1 MKFKNLLSLGAML
14 SCGLVA
20 QAQVPVFVFHESFEA
35 AQTKQPTDVGY
46 YEEINKEE
54 GEKEGVKWSD
64 QWSIVEGG
72 AVGKCFNFYNSD
84 NVLNPDNFWRRAV
97 KFRNLPLEAGKSYR
111 LSFRFKGSNTY
122 SNGETDVKAKMRV
135 GLMQGVE
142 NADISILGAGDK
154 DQYREVSYFN
164 PNEYETYNLMYYF
177 ADKANQDAKYDE
189 SCYGNKEYNE
199 ANKNQYFATFN
210 VFNPGDYYLDEVEL
224 VEANIAGMKY
234 REYAVCVDLGYPTN
248 AASLAAEKGYYVLPN
263 SSATVK
269 VNGEEAKVETV
280 ELRSD
285 GKLYVFLV
293 DAIKDGAEVEVSF
306 TNPED
311 SGFEYAAD
319 AAIQGAVLDFT
330 EKAEFDEKFN
340 EDGDGKIESWLYGE
354 AQCVAT
360 TPLDGS
366 FGLEGVSEVTF
377 TFDKEVCSGKNDS
390 NDGPVAKLSD
400 GTVLKL
406 KEGTPEYTKSLTFVC
421 ENGALAKGSYMVTL
435 KNIVTEKGIENQDPT
450 MLTFEVGKVQVSET
464 ILTLIEG
471 GDYKTQLEADGGIPT
486 DWTLTL
492 QKEGEDPQE
501 HTGGSG
507 ARGFLY
513 TNSNVQSAFYLRD
526 WDGKAVATR
535 KFNLPAGEVE
545 IRTFTAGWGTTGSF
559 KFSILDAN
567 GEEVKSEVVSVSTQ
581 LEKNKQ
587 GDFQKNGFRIN
598 TAGGEYTFKVELANG
613 SNELLFGGFELY
625 NVTVTEG
632 EKDESEVIAQGDF
645 ASAGNDMTPAHGTGW
660 KIYRDNGNMR
670 DPGANCNWGGN
681 DWTGGGGPRVKTM
694 GNKGMNGAA
703 IYLSR
708 NSYATYGE
716 YLLQTDHGGALEGN
730 LEEKTLD
737 LKNAKYQMT
746 YNIIGWKNP
755 GLAYTIQLD
764 IYNQEEGITG
774 TPVYTRKDAVTEAC
788 GSGND
793 ASSDAK
799 KIQFLWNAP
808 KAGKYILKFTAGGD
822 GEGECCVGNVS
833 VETTSSLA
841 VKYATM
847 MKKNLEPAIEEL
859 KLAMANDDYRGDT
872 RDKLDQIIKDNTAP
886 DYHTVA
892 DYTKAFAE
900 IETVTKQMATRRA
913 NIDKYPQALA
923 AVEKGLNDATGTKYE
938 ALDQFPIVQKA
949 YNDYKDAD
957 YIAMDDETLQKA
969 VTEMGDNGT
978 LLSNMVATCVP
989 LLTKQMTEL
998 AAAIV
1003 SLDEKMEN
1011 HSYVIATRNAVT
1023 DDQTLVD
1030 NLKTVYAAK
1039 LYKKIAD
1046 GFNFTEVDEDMMG
1059 DVEVTIPASFLI
1071 QNANFYNTTIIP
1083 AGKENAPADVND
1095 FPGWTIEVVKDKIQ
1109 SLWST
1114 GWGQKGATTVMP
1126 IADCAVTS
1134 PWGTAA
1140 YNVQQLVS
1148 KLPVAKY
1155 NASIEVA
1162 SDKISDDEL
1171 PNHIAFVDSEEKQWM
1186 GTTDESGNTT
1196 WNRDS
1201 KDPVVFENITPAR
1214 EGNYASLT
1222 IGAKLTNAC
1231 FGKVD
1236 NATLTIVGKVEGF
1249 DYATAAQVLG
1259 EEVAAGIK
1267 NAEVAPEGNPVSVV
1281 FYDLNGRQISAPNG
1295 VAIKVEKWANGYTKI
1310 SKVVEK

>member
-20 QAQVPVFVFHESFEA
+20 QAQVPVSVFHESFEA
-35 AQTKQPTDVGY
+35 AQDKQPTDVGY

-54 GEKEGVKWSD
+54 GD
-64 QWSIVEGG
+64 DWSIAPGG
-72 AVGKCFNFYNSD
+72 AEGNCFNFFNSTD
-84 NVLNPDNFWRRAV
+84 VLNPDNSWRRAV

-122 SNGETDVKAKMRV
+122 SNGETDVRARMRV

-154 DQYREVSYFN
+154 DQYRFVSNFN
-164 PNEYETYNLMYYF
+164 PNEYEKYNLMYYF
-177 ADKANQDAKYDE
+177 ADKANQDAKYDK
-189 SCYGNKEYNE
+189 SCSGNEEYNE
-199 ANKNQYFATFN
+199 ANKDKYFATFN

-224 VEANIAGMKY
+224 VEANIAGIIY
-234 REYAVCVDLGYPTN
+234 NGDVIRVDLGYATN
-248 AASLAAEKGYYVLPN
+248 AKTLAGTKGYYLLPN
-263 SSATVK
+263 DCVTVT
-269 VNGEEAKVETV
+269 VGGSEVVVESVEA
-280 ELRSD
+280 RSD
-285 GKLYVFLV
+285 GYLYIFL
-293 DAIKDGAEVEVSF
+293 DKEAGEGEVEVQF
-306 TNPED
+306 RNPAE
-311 SGFEYAAD
+311 GGLQYAEGE
-319 AAIQGAVLDFT
+319 AITGNVHDFT
-330 EKAEFDEKFN
+330 EKAELKDTFN
-340 EDGDGKIESWLYGE
+340 KDGEISSWLYGE

-366 FGLEGVSEVTF
+366 FGLEGISEVTF

-390 NDGPVAKLSD
+390 NDGPVATLSD
-400 GTVLKL
+400 GTVLNL

-421 ENGALAKGSYMVTL
+421 KNGALAKGSYTVTL
-435 KNIVTEKGIENQDPT
+435 ENIVTEKGTESQDA

-526 WDGKAVATR
+526 WDGKAVAKR

-587 GDFQKNGFRIN
+587 GDFQKNGIRVN
-598 TAGGEYTFKVELANG
+598 TAGGEYTFTAELAGG

-632 EKDESEVIAQGDF
+632 EKDESEVIAQGSF
-645 ASAGNDMTPAHGTGW
+645 ASVNNDYTPDHGTGW
-660 KIYRDNGNMR
+660 KIYRPDGRMR
-670 DPGANCNWGGN
+670 TPGANCNWGGN
-681 DWTGGGGPRVKTM
+681 CWTGGGGPRVKSM
-694 GNKGMNGAA
+694 GNNGMDGAA
-703 IYLSR
+703 IYLGR
-708 NSYATYGE
+708 DAYATYGE
-716 YLLQTDHGGALEGN
+716 YEVQTDENGALEGDIP
-730 LEEKTLD
+730 EKTLD
-737 LKNAKYQMT
+737 LNKAKYQLT
-746 YNIIGWKNP
+746 YHIIGWKNP
-755 GLAYTIQLD
+755 GANYFIQLD
-764 IYNQEEGITG
+764 IYNMEDGIAG
-774 TPVYTRKDAVTEAC
+774 TPVYTRKDVTTKAC
-788 GSGND
+788 GSG
-793 ASSDAK
+793 SDATSDAT

-808 KAGKYILKFTAGGD
+808 RKGKYILKFTAGGD
-822 GEGECCVGNVS
+822 GEGEACVGNVS

-841 VKYATM
+841 VTYATL

-859 KLAMANDDYRGDT
+859 KLAMANDNYRGDT

-923 AVEKGLNDATGTKYE
+923 AVEKGLNDAKGSKYE
-938 ALDQFPIVQKA
+938 ALDQFPIVEKA

-969 VTEMGDNGT
+969 VAEMGDNGT

-989 LLTKQMTEL
+989 LLTKQITDL

-1003 SLDEKMEN
+1003 ALDEDMSG
-1011 HSYVIATRNAVT
+1011 HPAVLASGNAIT
-1023 DDQTLVD
+1023 DDQALVKQ
-1030 NLKTVYAAK
+1030 LKTLYAAK
-1039 LYKKIAD
+1039 LYKKIAGGYEFKVWD
-1046 GFNFTEVDEDMMG
+1046 QDMADEVE
-1059 DVEVTIPASFLI
+1059 ETIDASFLI
-1071 QNANFYNTTIIP
+1071 QNPNFYNTTVIP
-1083 AGKENAPADVND
+1083 AGKENAEATTAD
-1095 FPGWTIEVVKDKIQ
+1095 FPGWNITVESSRIQ

-1114 GWGQKGATTVMP
+1114 NWGQKGATETQP
-1126 IADCAVTS
+1126 YYDCAVCS
-1134 PWGTAA
+1134 PWGTGK
-1140 YNVQQLVS
+1140 YTVEQLVNNI
-1148 KLPVAKY
+1148 PVAKY
-1155 NASIEVA
+1155 NASIVVA
-1162 SDKISDDEL
+1162 SDKLDDDNL
-1171 PNHIAFVDSEEKQWM
+1171 PECYAVVGGEQKIFAPNDKGEYK
-1186 GTTDESGNTT
+1186 
-1196 WNRDS
+1196 RDS
-1201 KDPVVFENITPAR
+1201 DTPIEFENVVPTR
-1214 EGNYASLT
+1214 DGNYGSIS
-1222 IGAKLTNAC
+1222 IGAKMSNAC

-1236 NATLTIVGKVEGF
+1236 NATLKMVGKVEGF

>member
-20 QAQVPVFVFHESFEA
+20 QAQVPVFHESFEA

-54 GEKEGVKWSD
+54 NDE
-64 QWSIVEGG
+64 WSIVPDG
-72 AVGKCFNFYNSD
+72 AVGNCFNFFNSID
-84 NVLNPDNFWRRAV
+84 VLNPDNFWRRAV

-142 NADISILGAGDK
+142 NADISILGANVDK

-164 PNEYETYNLMYYF
+164 PNAYETYNLMYYF
-177 ADKANQDAKYDE
+177 ADKAKQDAEYDKQ
-189 SCYGNKEYNE
+189 CADKEVYAE
-199 ANKNQYFATFN
+199 ANKDKYFATFN

-224 VEANIAGMKY
+224 VEANIAGIIY
-234 REYAVCVDLGYPTN
+234 NGDVIRVDLGYATN
-248 AASLAAEKGYYVLPN
+248 AKTLAGTKGYYLLPN
-263 SSATVK
+263 DCVSVK
-269 VNGEEAKVETV
+269 VGGSEVVVESVEA
-280 ELRSD
+280 RSD
-285 GKLYVFLV
+285 GYLYIFLEK
-293 DAIKDGAEVEVSF
+293 AAGEGEVEVSF
-306 TNPED
+306 TNPAE
-311 SGFEYAAD
+311 GGLQYAEGE
-319 AAIQGAVLDFT
+319 AIQGGVLTFT
-330 EKAEFDEKFN
+330 EKAEYDENFN
-340 EDGDGKIESWLYGE
+340 AGGDISSWLYGE

-366 FGLEGVSEVTF
+366 FGLEGISEVTF

-390 NDGPVAKLSD
+390 NDGPVATLSD

-421 ENGALAKGSYMVTL
+421 KNGALAKGSYTVTL
-435 KNIVTEKGIENQDPT
+435 ENVVTAQGTESQNA

-513 TNSNVQSAFYLRD
+513 TNSNVQSALYLRD

-587 GDFQKNGFRIN
+587 GDFQKNGIRVN
-598 TAGGEYTFKVELANG
+598 TAGGEYTFTAELAGG

-632 EKDESEVIAQGDF
+632 DKDQSEVIANGDF
-645 ASAGNDMTPAHGTGW
+645 ASAGNDKAPAHGTGW
-660 KIYRDNGNMR
+660 KIYRDDGRMR
-670 DPGANCNWGGN
+670 DPGANCNWGGD

-703 IYLSR
+703 IYLA
-708 NSYATYGE
+708 NNAYATYGE
-716 YLLQTDHGGALEGN
+716 YLLQTDHNGKVEGD

-746 YNIIGWKNP
+746 YNIIAWKGEGAP
-755 GLAYTIQLD
+755 WSIQLD
-764 IYNQEEGITG
+764 IYNQEDGITG
-774 TPVYTRKDAVTEAC
+774 TPVYTRKDEVSVHC
-788 GSGND
+788 GSAGD

-808 KAGKYILKFTAGGD
+808 KAGKYILKFTAGG
-822 GEGECCVGNVS
+822 ECCVGNVT
-833 VETTSSLA
+833 VESTSSLA
-841 VKYATM
+841 VTYATLMNKNLAPAKEELETAKGSDKYAGT
-847 MKKNLEPAIEEL
+847 
-859 KLAMANDDYRGDT
+859 T
-872 RDKLDQIIKDNTAP
+872 RDALEAMIAEYTNP
-886 DYHTVA
+886 DFHTVA
-892 DYTKAFAE
+892 EYTDAFAKLDAM
-900 IETVTKQMATRRA
+900 VKKSAKRRA
-913 NIDKYPQALA
+913 NIDKFPTNLES
-923 AVEKGLNDATGTKYE
+923 VVKGLEDAKGTKYE
-938 ALDQFPIVQKA
+938 GLEQFPLVEKA
-949 YNDYKDAD
+949 YNDYKDVD
-957 YIAMDDETLQKA
+957 YVTLDDDALQA
-969 VTEMGDNGT
+969 ANDVMGVNGS
-978 LLSNMVATCVP
+978 LISNMVKSCVP
-989 LLTKQMTEL
+989 LITKQITDL

-1003 SLDEKMEN
+1003 ALDEDMSG
-1011 HSYVIATRNAVT
+1011 HPAVLASGNAIT
-1023 DDQTLVD
+1023 DDQALVKQ
-1030 NLKTVYAAK
+1030 LKTLYAAK

-1046 GFNFTEVDEDMMG
+1046 GYEFKVFDEDMAEYV
-1059 DVEVTIPASFLI
+1059 DETIDASFLI
-1071 QNANFYNTTIIP
+1071 QNPNFYNTTVIP
-1083 AGKENAPADVND
+1083 AGKDNAEAQTTD
-1095 FPGWTIEVVKDKIQ
+1095 FPGWNIMVESSRIQ

-1114 GWGQKGATTVMP
+1114 SWGQKGATETQP
-1126 IADCAVTS
+1126 YYDCAVCS
-1134 PWGTAA
+1134 PWGTGK
-1140 YNVQQLVS
+1140 YTVEQLVNNI
-1148 KLPVAKY
+1148 PVANY
-1155 NASIEVA
+1155 TASIVVA
-1162 SDKISDDEL
+1162 SDKVGDDNL
-1171 PNHIAFVDSEEKQWM
+1171 PECYAVVGGEQKIFAADKDGKYSRDN
-1186 GTTDESGNTT
+1186 NT
-1196 WNRDS
+1196 
-1201 KDPVVFENITPAR
+1201 PIEFENVVPTID
-1214 EGNYASLT
+1214 GNYGSIS
-1222 IGAKLTNAC
+1222 IGAKMSNAC

-1236 NATLTIVGKVEGF
+1236 NATLKMVGKAEGF
-1249 DYATAAQVLG
+1249 DYAAAAKVLG
-1259 EEVAAGIK
+1259 DEVAAGIK
-1267 NAEVAPEGNPVSVV
+1267 NAEVAPEGDPVSVV

>member
-20 QAQVPVFVFHESFEA
+20 QAQVPVFHESFEA

-46 YEEINKEE
+46 YQEINKEE
-54 GEKEGVKWSD
+54 GD
-64 QWSIVEGG
+64 DWSIAEGG
-72 AVGKCFNFYNSD
+72 AVGNCFNFFNTAD
-84 NVLNPDNFWRRAV
+84 VLNPDNFWRRAV

-122 SNGETDVKAKMRV
+122 NNGDTDVKAKMRV

-164 PNEYETYNLMYYF
+164 PDKYETYNLMYYF

-189 SCYGNKEYNE
+189 QCADKEEYAEENK
-199 ANKNQYFATFN
+199 AQYFATFN
-210 VFNPGDYYLDEVEL
+210 VFNPGDYYLDEVDL
-224 VEANIAGMKY
+224 VEANIAGIIY
-234 REYAVCVDLGYPTN
+234 NGDVIRVDLGYATN
-248 AASLAAEKGYYVLPN
+248 AKTLAGTNGYYVLPN
-263 SSATVK
+263 DCVSVK
-269 VNGEEAKVETV
+269 VGGSEVVVESVEA
-280 ELRSD
+280 RSD
-285 GKLYVFLV
+285 GYLYIFLE
-293 DAIKDGAEVEVSF
+293 DAVEEGEVEVSF
-306 TNPED
+306 TNPAE
-311 SGFEYAAD
+311 GGLQYAEGE
-319 AAIQGAVLDFT
+319 AITGNVLNFT
-330 EKAEFDEKFN
+330 EKAELKETFN
-340 EDGDGKIESWLYGE
+340 EAGDITSWIYGE

-360 TPLDGS
+360 TPIDGS
-366 FGLEGVSEVTF
+366 FGLEGISEVTF

-390 NDGPVAKLSD
+390 NDGPVATLSD

-421 ENGALAKGSYMVTL
+421 ENGALAKGSYTVTL
-435 KNIVTEKGIENQDPT
+435 ENIVTEKGTESQDA

-567 GEEVKSEVVSVSTQ
+567 GEEVKSEVVSVSKQ

-587 GDFQKNGFRIN
+587 GDFQKNGIRVN
-598 TAGGEYTFKVELANG
+598 TAGGEYTFTAELANG

-625 NVTVTEG
+625 KVTVTEG
-632 EKDESEVIAQGDF
+632 EKDESEVIAKGDF
-645 ASAGNDMTPAHGTGW
+645 VSAGNDKAPAHGTGW
-660 KIYRDNGNMR
+660 KVYRPDGRMR
-670 DPGANCNWGGN
+670 DPGANCSWGGEGI

-703 IYLSR
+703 IYLAH
-708 NSYATYGE
+708 NAYATYGE
-716 YLLQTDHGGALEGN
+716 YLLQTDHNGTVEGDVP
-730 LEEKTLD
+730 EQTLD
-737 LKNAKYQMT
+737 LKNAKYQLT
-746 YNIIGWKNP
+746 YHIIAWKNT
-755 GLAYTIQLD
+755 GSACSIQLD
-764 IYNQEEGITG
+764 VYNQEDGITG
-774 TPVYTRKDAVTEAC
+774 TPVYTRKDEVMEDC
-788 GSGND
+788 GSATN
-793 ASSDAK
+793 ASVDAK

-808 KAGKYILKFTAGGD
+808 KAGKYILKFTAGG
-822 GEGECCVGNVS
+822 ECCVGNVT

-841 VKYATM
+841 VTYATLM
-847 MKKNLEPAIEEL
+847 NKNLAPAKEEL
-859 KLAMANDDYRGDT
+859 ETAKSNDNYAGST
-872 RDKLDQIIKDNTAP
+872 RNDLESMIAEYTNP
-886 DYHTVA
+886 DFHTVA
-892 DYTKAFAE
+892 EYTDAFAKLDAM
-900 IETVTKQMATRRA
+900 VKKSATRRG
-913 NIDKYPQALA
+913 NIDKYPTCLESVIQ
-923 AVEKGLNDATGTKYE
+923 GLNDAKGTKFE
-938 ALDQFPIVQKA
+938 ALEQYPVVEQA

-957 YIAMDDETLQKA
+957 YVAMDDDALQAA
-969 VTEMGDNGT
+969 VDLMGNKGA
-978 LLSNMVATCVP
+978 LISNMVKNCVP
-989 LLTKQMTEL
+989 LITKQITDL
-998 AAAIV
+998 SAAIV
-1003 SLDEKMEN
+1003 SLDPEMNN
-1011 HSYVIATRNAVT
+1011 HSAVLACGNVIS
-1023 DDQTLVD
+1023 DDQTLVKQ
-1030 NLKTVYAAK
+1030 LKTLYAAK

-1046 GFNFTEVDEDMMG
+1046 DGYEFKVFDEDMAEYV
-1059 DVEVTIPASFLI
+1059 DETIDASFLI
-1071 QNANFYNTTIIP
+1071 QNPNFYNTTVIP
-1083 AGKENAPADVND
+1083 AGKENAVAKTED
-1095 FPGWTIEVVKDKIQ
+1095 FPGWNITVESGQIQ

-1114 GWGQKGATTVMP
+1114 GWGQKGATETQP
-1126 IADCAVTS
+1126 YYDCAVCS
-1134 PWGTAA
+1134 PWGTGK
-1140 YNVQQLVS
+1140 YTVEQLVNNI
-1148 KLPVAKY
+1148 PVANY
-1155 NASIEVA
+1155 TASIVVA
-1162 SDKISDDEL
+1162 SDKLDDDNIPECYAVVGGEQKIFA
-1171 PNHIAFVDSEEKQWM
+1171 PNDNGEYK
-1186 GTTDESGNTT
+1186 
-1196 WNRDS
+1196 RDS
-1201 KDPVVFENITPAR
+1201 NTPIEFENVVPKTD
-1214 EGNYASLT
+1214 GNFGSIS
-1222 IGAKLTNAC
+1222 IGAKMSNAC

-1236 NATLTIVGKVEGF
+1236 NATLKMVGKAEGF
-1249 DYATAAQVLG
+1249 DYAAAAKVLG

-1281 FYDLNGRQISAPNG
+1281 FYDLDGRQVAQPQG

>member
-20 QAQVPVFVFHESFEA
+20 QAQVPVFHESFEA
-35 AQTKQPTDVGY
+35 AQTKQPTEVGY

-54 GEKEGVKWSD
+54 GD
-64 QWSIVEGG
+64 DWSIAPGG
-72 AVGKCFNFYNSD
+72 AVGNCFNFFNSID
-84 NVLNPDNFWRRAV
+84 VLNPDNFWRRAV

-177 ADKANQDAKYDE
+177 ADKEKQDAEYDKQ
-189 SCYGNKEYNE
+189 CADKEVYAE
-199 ANKNQYFATFN
+199 ANKDKYFATFN

-224 VEANIAGMKY
+224 VEANIAGIIY
-234 REYAVCVDLGYPTN
+234 NGDVIRVDLGYATN
-248 AASLAAEKGYYVLPN
+248 AKTLAGTKGYYVLPN
-263 SSATVK
+263 DCVHVK
-269 VNGEEAKVETV
+269 VGGSEVEVESVEA
-280 ELRSD
+280 RSD
-285 GKLYVFLV
+285 GYLYIFLEK
-293 DAIKDGAEVEVSF
+293 AAGEGEVEVSF
-306 TNPED
+306 TNPAE
-311 SGFEYAAD
+311 GGLQYAEGE
-319 AAIQGAVLDFT
+319 AITGNVLDFT
-330 EKAEFDEKFN
+330 EKAELKDTFN
-340 EDGDGKIESWLYGE
+340 KDGEISSWLYGE

-366 FGLEGVSEVTF
+366 FGLEGISEVTF

-390 NDGPVAKLSD
+390 NDGPVATLSD

-421 ENGALAKGSYMVTL
+421 ENGALAKGSYTVTL
-435 KNIVTEKGIENQDPT
+435 ENVVTAQGTESQNA

-526 WDGKAVATR
+526 WDGKAVAKR

-587 GDFQKNGFRIN
+587 GDFQKNGIRVN
-598 TAGGEYTFKVELANG
+598 TAGGEYTFTAELAGG

-645 ASAGNDMTPAHGTGW
+645 ASAGNDMAPAHGTGW

-670 DPGANCNWGGN
+670 DPGANCTWGGN
-681 DWTGGGGPRVKTM
+681 DWSGPGGPRVKTM

-703 IYLSR
+703 IYLA
-708 NSYATYGE
+708 NNAYATYGE
-716 YLLQTDHGGALEGN
+716 YLLQTDHNGKVEGD

-746 YNIIGWKNP
+746 YNIIAWKGEGAP
-755 GLAYTIQLD
+755 WSIQLD
-764 IYNQEEGITG
+764 IYNQEDGITG
-774 TPVYTRKDAVTEAC
+774 TPVYTRKDEVSVHCSSAT
-788 GSGND
+788 D

-808 KAGKYILKFTAGGD
+808 KAGKYILKFTAGG
-822 GEGECCVGNVS
+822 ECCVGNVT
-833 VETTSSLA
+833 VESTSSLA
-841 VKYATM
+841 VTYATLMNKNLAPAKEELETAKGSDKYAGT
-847 MKKNLEPAIEEL
+847 
-859 KLAMANDDYRGDT
+859 T
-872 RDKLDQIIKDNTAP
+872 RDALETMIAEYTNP
-886 DYHTVA
+886 DFHTVA
-892 DYTKAFAE
+892 EYTDAFAKLDAM
-900 IETVTKQMATRRA
+900 VKKSAKRRA
-913 NIDKYPQALA
+913 NIDKFPTCLESIVQ
-923 AVEKGLNDATGTKYE
+923 GLEDAKGTKYE
-938 ALDQFPIVQKA
+938 SLEQFPLVEKA
-949 YNDYKDAD
+949 YNDYKDVD
-957 YIAMDDETLQKA
+957 YVTLDDDALQA
-969 VTEMGDNGT
+969 AIDVMGVNGS
-978 LLSNMVATCVP
+978 LISNMVKSCVP
-989 LLTKQMTEL
+989 LITKQITDL

-1003 SLDEKMEN
+1003 ALDEDMSG
-1011 HSYVIATRNAVT
+1011 HPAVLASGNAIT
-1023 DDQTLVD
+1023 DDQSLVKQ
-1030 NLKTVYAAK
+1030 LKTLYAAK
-1039 LYKKIAD
+1039 LYKKIA
-1046 GFNFTEVDEDMMG
+1046 GGYEFKVFDEDMAEYV
-1059 DVEVTIPASFLI
+1059 DETIDASFLI
-1071 QNANFYNTTIIP
+1071 QNPNFYNTTVIP
-1083 AGKENAPADVND
+1083 AGKENAVAKTED
-1095 FPGWTIEVVKDKIQ
+1095 FPGWNITVESGQIQ

-1114 GWGQKGATTVMP
+1114 LWGQKGATETQP
-1126 IADCAVTS
+1126 YYDCAVCS
-1134 PWGTAA
+1134 PWGTGK
-1140 YNVQQLVS
+1140 YTVEQLVNNI
-1148 KLPVAKY
+1148 PVANY
-1155 NASIEVA
+1155 TASIVVA
-1162 SDKISDDEL
+1162 SDKVGDDNL
-1171 PNHIAFVDSEEKQWM
+1171 PECYAVVGGEQKIFAADKDGKYSRDN
-1186 GTTDESGNTT
+1186 NT
-1196 WNRDS
+1196 
-1201 KDPVVFENITPAR
+1201 PIEFENVVPTID
-1214 EGNYASLT
+1214 GNYGSIS
-1222 IGAKLTNAC
+1222 IGAKMSNAC

-1236 NATLTIVGKVEGF
+1236 NATLKMVGKAEGF
-1249 DYATAAQVLG
+1249 DYAAAAKVLG
-1259 EEVAAGIK
+1259 DEVAAGIK
-1267 NAEVAPEGNPVSVV
+1267 NAEVAPEGDPVSVV

>member
-20 QAQVPVFVFHESFEA
+20 QAQVPVFHESFEA

-54 GEKEGVKWSD
+54 NDE
-64 QWSIVEGG
+64 WSIVEGG
-72 AVGKCFNFYNSD
+72 AEGKCFNFFNSTD
-84 NVLNPDNFWRRAV
+84 VLNPDNFWRRAV

-122 SNGETDVKAKMRV
+122 SNGETDVKARMKV

-142 NADISILGAGDK
+142 NADISVLGAGDK
-154 DQYREVSYFN
+154 DQYRFVSYFN
-164 PNEYETYNLMYYF
+164 PDAYEKYSLMYYF

-189 SCYGNKEYNE
+189 SCSGKEEYNE

-224 VEANIAGMKY
+224 VEANIAGIIY
-234 REYAVCVDLGYPTN
+234 NGDVIRVDLGYATN
-248 AASLAAEKGYYVLPN
+248 AKTLAGTKGYYVLPN
-263 SSATVK
+263 DCVSVTVGGSE
-269 VNGEEAKVETV
+269 VEVESVEA
-280 ELRSD
+280 RSD
-285 GKLYVFLV
+285 GYLYIFLANAV
-293 DAIKDGAEVEVSF
+293 EEGEVEVQYE
-306 TNPED
+306 NPAE
-311 SGFEYAAD
+311 GGLQYAEGE
-319 AAIQGAVLDFT
+319 AIQGGVLTFT
-330 EKAEFDEKFN
+330 EKAEYDEKFN
-340 EDGDGKIESWLYGE
+340 AGGDISSWLYGE

-360 TPLDGS
+360 SPLDGS
-366 FGLEGVSEVTF
+366 FGLEGISEVTF
-377 TFDKEVCSGKNDS
+377 TFDKEVYSGKNDI

-406 KEGTPEYTKSLTFVC
+406 KEGTPELTKTLTFVN
-421 ENGALAKGSYMVTL
+421 ENGAFAKGSYMVTL
-435 KNIVTEKGIENQDPT
+435 ENIVTEKAIENQDPT

-567 GEEVKSEVVSVSTQ
+567 GEEVKSEVVSVSKQ

-587 GDFQKNGFRIN
+587 GDFQKNGIRVN

-632 EKDESEVIAQGDF
+632 DKDQSEVIAKGDF
-645 ASAGNDMTPAHGTGW
+645 SSAGNDKAPAHGTGW

-670 DPGANCNWGGN
+670 DPGANCNWGGD

-703 IYLSR
+703 IYLA
-708 NSYATYGE
+708 NNAYATYGE
-716 YLLQTDHGGALEGN
+716 YLYQTDHGGPLEGN

-737 LKNAKYQMT
+737 LKNAKYQVT
-746 YNIIGWKNP
+746 YHIIAWKNT
-755 GLAYTIQLD
+755 GSLCSIQLD
-764 IYNQEEGITG
+764 VYNQEDGITG
-774 TPVYTRKDAVTEAC
+774 TPVYTRKDEVMEDC
-788 GSGND
+788 GSAGN
-793 ASSDAK
+793 ASVDAK

-808 KAGKYILKFTAGGD
+808 KAGKYILKFTAGG
-822 GEGECCVGNVS
+822 ECCVGNVT

-841 VKYATM
+841 VTYATLM
-847 MKKNLEPAIEEL
+847 NKNLEPAKEEL
-859 KLAMANDDYRGDT
+859 ETAKSNDKYAGST
-872 RDKLDQIIKDNTAP
+872 RDALESMVAAYTNP
-886 DYHTVA
+886 DFHTVA
-892 DYTKAFAE
+892 EYTDAFEKLDAM
-900 IETVTKQMATRRA
+900 VKKSAKRRG
-913 NIDKYPQALA
+913 NIDKYPTCLESIIQ
-923 AVEKGLNDATGTKYE
+923 GLNDAKGTKFE
-938 ALDQFPIVQKA
+938 ALEQYPVVEQA
-949 YNDYKDAD
+949 YNDYKDVD
-957 YIAMDDETLQKA
+957 YVALDDDALQAA
-969 VTEMGDNGT
+969 VDLMGNKGA
-978 LLSNMVATCVP
+978 LISNMVKNCVP
-989 LLTKQMTEL
+989 LITKQITDL
-998 AAAIV
+998 SAAIV
-1003 SLDEKMEN
+1003 SLDPEMNN
-1011 HSYVIATRNAVT
+1011 HPVVLACGNVIS
-1023 DDQTLVD
+1023 DDQALVKQ
-1030 NLKTVYAAK
+1030 LKTLYAAK
-1039 LYKKIAD
+1039 LYKKIA
-1046 GFNFTEVDEDMMG
+1046 GGYEFKVFDEDMAEYV
-1059 DVEVTIPASFLI
+1059 DETIDASFLI
-1071 QNANFYNTTIIP
+1071 QNANFYNTTVIP
-1083 AGKENAPADVND
+1083 AGKGNAPSTTED
-1095 FPGWTIEVVKDKIQ
+1095 FPGWNVALESGSIQ
-1109 SLWST
+1109 SLWDTS
-1114 GWGQKGATTVMP
+1114 WGQKGATETQP
-1126 IADCAVTS
+1126 YYDCAVCS
-1134 PWGTAA
+1134 PWGTGK
-1140 YNVQQLVS
+1140 YTVEQLVNNI
-1148 KLPVAKY
+1148 PVANY
-1155 NASIEVA
+1155 TASIVVA
-1162 SDKISDDEL
+1162 SDKVGDDNL
-1171 PNHIAFVDSEEKQWM
+1171 PECYAVVGGEQKIFTVDAN
-1186 GTTDESGNTT
+1186 GNYS
-1196 WNRDS
+1196 RDNNT
-1201 KDPVVFENITPAR
+1201 PIEFENVLPTID
-1214 EGNYASLT
+1214 GNFGSIS
-1222 IGAKLTNAC
+1222 IGAKMSNAC

-1236 NATLTIVGKVEGF
+1236 NATLKMVGKAEGF
-1249 DYATAAQVLG
+1249 DYAAAAKVLG

-1267 NAEVAPEGNPVSVV
+1267 NAEVAPEGDPVSVV

>member
-20 QAQVPVFVFHESFEA
+20 QAQVPVFRESFEA
-35 AQTKQPTDVGY
+35 AQDKQPTDVGY

-54 GEKEGVKWSD
+54 GDE
-64 QWSIVEGG
+64 WSIADGG
-72 AVGKCFNFYNSD
+72 AVGKCFNFFNTAD
-84 NVLNPDNFWRRAV
+84 VLNPNDYWRRAV
-97 KFRNLPLEAGKSYR
+97 KFRNLPLVAGKSYR

-122 SNGETDVKAKMRV
+122 SNGDTDVKAKMRV

-164 PNEYETYNLMYYF
+164 PNAYETYNLMYYF
-177 ADKANQDAKYDE
+177 ADKAKQDAEYDKK
-189 SCYGNKEYNE
+189 CADKEVYAE
-199 ANKNQYFATFN
+199 ANKDKYFATFN

-224 VEANIAGMKY
+224 VEANVAGIKY
-234 REYAVCVDLGYPTN
+234 NNGTIRIDLGYSTN
-248 AASLAAEKGYYVLPN
+248 AKTLAAEKGYYLLPN
-263 SSATVK
+263 DCVTVK
-269 VNGEEAKVETV
+269 VDGTVAKVESV
-280 ELRSD
+280 EARSD
-285 GKLYVFLV
+285 GFLYIFLV
-293 DAIKDGAEVEVSF
+293 DDTLEGEMEVKYENPAEGGLQYAEGEAIEG
-306 TNPED
+306 
-311 SGFEYAAD
+311 G
-319 AAIQGAVLDFT
+319 VLTFI
-330 EKAEFDEKFN
+330 EKAEYDENFN
-340 EDGDGKIESWLYGE
+340 ADGDISSWLYGE

-366 FGLEGVSEVTF
+366 FGLEGISEVTF
-377 TFDKEVCSGKNDS
+377 TFDKEVCSGKN
-390 NDGPVAKLSD
+390 NEVNHGPVATLSD
-400 GTVLKL
+400 GTALKL
-406 KEGTPEYTKSLTFVC
+406 KEGTPEFTNTLTFVS
-421 ENGALAKGSYMVTL
+421 ENGNFTKGSYAVTL
-435 KNIVTEKGIENQDPT
+435 SDVVTSKGTKSQNA

-513 TNSNVQSAFYLRD
+513 SNSNVQSAFYLRD

-587 GDFQKNGFRIN
+587 GDFQKNGIRVN

-632 EKDESEVIAQGDF
+632 EKDESEVIAQGSF
-645 ASAGNDMTPAHGTGW
+645 ASVNNDYTPDHGTGW
-660 KIYRDNGNMR
+660 KIYRPDGRMR
-670 DPGANCNWGGN
+670 TPGANCNWGGN
-681 DWTGGGGPRVKTM
+681 CWTGGGGPRVKKM
-694 GNKGMNGAA
+694 GNKGMDGAA
-703 IYLSR
+703 IYLGGGA
-708 NSYATYGE
+708 YATYGE
-716 YLLQTDHGGALEGN
+716 YEVQTDHNGALEGD
-730 LEEKTLD
+730 LPEKTLD
-737 LKNAKYQMT
+737 LNKAKYQLT
-746 YNIIGWKNP
+746 YHIIGWKNP
-755 GLAYTIQLD
+755 GANYFIQLD
-764 IYNQEEGITG
+764 IYNMEDGIAG
-774 TPVYTRKDAVTEAC
+774 TPVYTRKDVVTQAC
-788 GSGND
+788 GSGGD
-793 ASSDAK
+793 ATSDAT

-808 KAGKYILKFTAGGD
+808 RKGKYILKFTAGGD
-822 GEGECCVGNVS
+822 GEGEACVGNVS

-841 VKYATM
+841 VTYATLM
-847 MKKNLEPAIEEL
+847 NKNLEPAIEEL

-938 ALDQFPIVQKA
+938 TLDQFPIVQKA

-969 VTEMGDNGT
+969 VAEMGDNGT

-989 LLTKQMTEL
+989 LITKQITDL

-1003 SLDEKMEN
+1003 ALDEDMSG
-1011 HSYVIATRNAVT
+1011 HPAVLASGNAIT
-1023 DDQTLVD
+1023 DDQALVKQ
-1030 NLKTVYAAK
+1030 LKTLYAAK
-1039 LYKKIAD
+1039 LYKKIAGGYEFKVWD
-1046 GFNFTEVDEDMMG
+1046 KDMADEVE
-1059 DVEVTIPASFLI
+1059 ETIDASFLI
-1071 QNANFYNTTIIP
+1071 QNPNFYNTTIIP
-1083 AGKENAPADVND
+1083 AGKENAEAQTTD
-1095 FPGWTIEVVKDKIQ
+1095 FPGWNITVESGKIQ

-1114 GWGQKGATTVMP
+1114 LWNQKGATETQP
-1126 IADCAVTS
+1126 YYDCAVCS
-1134 PWGTAA
+1134 PWGTGK
-1140 YNVQQLVS
+1140 YTVEQLVNNI
-1148 KLPVAKY
+1148 PVANY
-1155 NASIEVA
+1155 TASIVVA
-1162 SDKISDDEL
+1162 SDKVGDDNL
-1171 PNHIAFVDSEEKQWM
+1171 PECYAVVGGEQKIFTVDEK
-1186 GTTDESGNTT
+1186 GNYS
-1196 WNRDS
+1196 RDN
-1201 KDPVVFENITPAR
+1201 KTPIEFENVVPTID
-1214 EGNYASLT
+1214 GNFGSIS
-1222 IGAKLTNAC
+1222 IGAKMSNAC

-1236 NATLTIVGKVEGF
+1236 NATLKMVGKAEGF
-1249 DYATAAQVLG
+1249 DYAAAAKVLG

>member
-20 QAQVPVFVFHESFEA
+20 QAQVPVFHESFEA
-35 AQTKQPTDVGY
+35 AQDKQPTDVGY

-54 GEKEGVKWSD
+54 GD

-72 AVGKCFNFYNSD
+72 AEGNCFNFFNSID
-84 NVLNPDNFWRRAV
+84 VLNPDNFWRRAV

-177 ADKANQDAKYDE
+177 ADKAKQDAEYDKQ
-189 SCYGNKEYNE
+189 CADKEVYEE
-199 ANKNQYFATFN
+199 ANKDKYFATFN

-224 VEANIAGMKY
+224 VEANIAGIIY
-234 REYAVCVDLGYPTN
+234 NGDVIRVDLGYATN
-248 AASLAAEKGYYVLPN
+248 AKTLAGTKGYYVLPN
-263 SSATVK
+263 DCVSVK
-269 VNGEEAKVETV
+269 VGGSEVEVESVEA
-280 ELRSD
+280 RSD
-285 GKLYVFLV
+285 GYLYIFLANEV
-293 DAIKDGAEVEVSF
+293 EEGEVEVSF
-306 TNPED
+306 TNPAE
-311 SGFEYAAD
+311 GGLQYAEGE
-319 AAIQGAVLDFT
+319 AITGNVLDFT
-330 EKAEFDEKFN
+330 EKAELKDTFN
-340 EDGDGKIESWLYGE
+340 KDGEISSWLYGE

-366 FGLEGVSEVTF
+366 FGLEGISEVTF

-390 NDGPVAKLSD
+390 NDGPVATLSD

-421 ENGALAKGSYMVTL
+421 ENGALAKGSYTVTL
-435 KNIVTEKGIENQDPT
+435 ENVVTAQGTESQNA

-526 WDGKAVATR
+526 WDGKAVAKR

-587 GDFQKNGFRIN
+587 GDFQKNGIRVN
-598 TAGGEYTFKVELANG
+598 TAGGEYTFTAELAGG

-632 EKDESEVIAQGDF
+632 DKDQSEVIANGDF
-645 ASAGNDMTPAHGTGW
+645 ASAGNDMAPAHGTGW

-670 DPGANCNWGGN
+670 DPGANCTWGGN
-681 DWTGGGGPRVKTM
+681 DWSGPGGPRVKTM

-703 IYLSR
+703 IYLA
-708 NSYATYGE
+708 NNAYATYGE
-716 YLLQTDHGGALEGN
+716 YLYQTDHGGTLEGN

-746 YNIIGWKNP
+746 YNIIAWKGEGAP
-755 GLAYTIQLD
+755 WSIQLD
-764 IYNQEEGITG
+764 IYNQEDGITG
-774 TPVYTRKDAVTEAC
+774 TPVYTRKDEVSVHCSSAT
-788 GSGND
+788 D

-808 KAGKYILKFTAGGD
+808 KAGKYILKFTAGG
-822 GEGECCVGNVS
+822 ECCVGNVT
-833 VETTSSLA
+833 VESTSSLA
-841 VKYATM
+841 VTYATLMNKNLAPAKEELETAKGSDKYAGT
-847 MKKNLEPAIEEL
+847 
-859 KLAMANDDYRGDT
+859 T
-872 RDKLDQIIKDNTAP
+872 RDALETMIAEYTNP
-886 DYHTVA
+886 DFHTVA
-892 DYTKAFAE
+892 EYTDAFAKLDAM
-900 IETVTKQMATRRA
+900 VKKSAKRRA
-913 NIDKYPQALA
+913 NIDKFPTCLESIVQ
-923 AVEKGLNDATGTKYE
+923 GLEDAKGTKYE
-938 ALDQFPIVQKA
+938 SLEQFPLVEKA
-949 YNDYKDAD
+949 YNDYKDVD
-957 YIAMDDETLQKA
+957 YVTLDDDALQA
-969 VTEMGDNGT
+969 AIDVMGVNGS
-978 LLSNMVATCVP
+978 LISNMVKSCVP
-989 LLTKQMTEL
+989 LITKQITDL

-1003 SLDEKMEN
+1003 ALDEDMSG
-1011 HSYVIATRNAVT
+1011 HPAVLASGNAIT
-1023 DDQTLVD
+1023 DDQSLVKQ
-1030 NLKTVYAAK
+1030 LKTLYAAK
-1039 LYKKIAD
+1039 LYKKIA
-1046 GFNFTEVDEDMMG
+1046 GGYEFKNFDEDMG
-1059 DVEVTIPASFLI
+1059 EYVEETIDASFLI
-1071 QNANFYNTTIIP
+1071 QNPNFYNTTVIP
-1083 AGKENAPADVND
+1083 AGKENAVAKTED
-1095 FPGWTIEVVKDKIQ
+1095 FPGWNITVESGQIQ

-1114 GWGQKGATTVMP
+1114 LWGQKGATETQP
-1126 IADCAVTS
+1126 YYDCAVCS
-1134 PWGTAA
+1134 PWGTGK
-1140 YNVQQLVS
+1140 YNVEQLVNNI
-1148 KLPVAKY
+1148 PVANY
-1155 NASIEVA
+1155 TASIVVA
-1162 SDKISDDEL
+1162 SDKVGDDNL
-1171 PNHIAFVDSEEKQWM
+1171 PECYAVVGGEQKIFAADKDGKYSRDN
-1186 GTTDESGNTT
+1186 NT
-1196 WNRDS
+1196 
-1201 KDPVVFENITPAR
+1201 PIEFENVVPTID
-1214 EGNYASLT
+1214 GNFGSIS
-1222 IGAKLTNAC
+1222 IGAKMSNAC

-1236 NATLTIVGKVEGF
+1236 NATLKMVGKVEGF
-1249 DYATAAQVLG
+1249 DYAAAAQVLG

>member
-20 QAQVPVFVFHESFEA
+20 QAQVPVFHESFEA

-54 GEKEGVKWSD
+54 NDE
-64 QWSIVEGG
+64 WSIVPDG
-72 AVGKCFNFYNSD
+72 AVGNCFNFFNSID
-84 NVLNPDNFWRRAV
+84 VLNPDKSWRRAV

-122 SNGETDVKAKMRV
+122 SNGETEVKAKMKV

-164 PNEYETYNLMYYF
+164 PHAYETYNLMYYF
-177 ADKANQDAKYDE
+177 ADKAKQDAEYDKQ
-189 SCYGNKEYNE
+189 CADKEVYAE
-199 ANKNQYFATFN
+199 ANKDKYFATFN

-224 VEANIAGMKY
+224 VEANIAGIIY
-234 REYAVCVDLGYPTN
+234 NGDVIRVDLGYATN
-248 AASLAAEKGYYVLPN
+248 AKTLAGTKGYYLLPN
-263 SSATVK
+263 DCVSVK
-269 VNGEEAKVETV
+269 VGGSEVVVESVEA
-280 ELRSD
+280 RSD
-285 GKLYVFLV
+285 GYLYIFLE
-293 DAIKDGAEVEVSF
+293 DEAGEGEVEVSF
-306 TNPED
+306 TNPAE
-311 SGFEYAAD
+311 GGLQYAEGE
-319 AAIQGAVLDFT
+319 AITGNVLDFT
-330 EKAEFDEKFN
+330 EKAELKDTFN
-340 EDGDGKIESWLYGE
+340 KDGEISSWLYGE

-366 FGLEGVSEVTF
+366 FGLEGISEVTF
-377 TFDKEVCSGKNDS
+377 TFDKEVYSGKNDI

-406 KEGTPEYTKSLTFVC
+406 KEGTPELTKTLTFVN
-421 ENGALAKGSYMVTL
+421 ENGAFAKGSYMVTL
-435 KNIVTEKGIENQDPT
+435 ENIVTEKAIENQDPT

-587 GDFQKNGFRIN
+587 GDFQKNGIRVN

-632 EKDESEVIAQGDF
+632 DKDQSEVIAKGDF
-645 ASAGNDMTPAHGTGW
+645 SSAGNDKAPAHGTGW

-670 DPGANCNWGGN
+670 DPGANCNWGGD

-703 IYLSR
+703 IYLA
-708 NSYATYGE
+708 NNAYATYGE
-716 YLLQTDHGGALEGN
+716 YLYQTDHGGPLDGN

-737 LKNAKYQMT
+737 LKNAKYQVT
-746 YNIIGWKNP
+746 YHIIAWKNT
-755 GLAYTIQLD
+755 GSLCSIQLD
-764 IYNQEEGITG
+764 VYNQEDGITG
-774 TPVYTRKDAVTEAC
+774 TPVYTRKDEVMEDC
-788 GSGND
+788 GSAGN
-793 ASSDAK
+793 ASVDAK

-808 KAGKYILKFTAGGD
+808 KAGKYILKFTAGG
-822 GEGECCVGNVS
+822 ECCVGNVT

-841 VKYATM
+841 VTYATLM
-847 MKKNLEPAIEEL
+847 NKNLEPAKEEL
-859 KLAMANDDYRGDT
+859 ETAKSNDKYAGST
-872 RDKLDQIIKDNTAP
+872 RDALESMVAAYTNP
-886 DYHTVA
+886 DFHTVA
-892 DYTKAFAE
+892 EYTDAFEKLDAM
-900 IETVTKQMATRRA
+900 VKKSAKRRG
-913 NIDKYPQALA
+913 NIDKYPTCLESIIQ
-923 AVEKGLNDATGTKYE
+923 GLNDAKGTKFE
-938 ALDQFPIVQKA
+938 ALEQYPVVEQA
-949 YNDYKDAD
+949 YNDYKDVD
-957 YIAMDDETLQKA
+957 YVALDDDALQAA
-969 VTEMGDNGT
+969 VDLMGNKGA
-978 LLSNMVATCVP
+978 LISNMVKNCVP
-989 LLTKQMTEL
+989 LITKQITDL
-998 AAAIV
+998 SAAIV
-1003 SLDEKMEN
+1003 SLDPEMNN
-1011 HSYVIATRNAVT
+1011 HPVVLACGNVIS
-1023 DDQTLVD
+1023 DDQALVKQ
-1030 NLKTVYAAK
+1030 LKTLYAAK

-1046 GFNFTEVDEDMMG
+1046 GYDFKVFDQDMA
-1059 DVEVTIPASFLI
+1059 EEIEETIDATFLI
-1071 QNANFYNTTIIP
+1071 QNANFYNTTVIP
-1083 AGKENAPADVND
+1083 AGKGNAPSTTED
-1095 FPGWTIEVVKDKIQ
+1095 FPGWNVALESGSIQ
-1109 SLWST
+1109 SLWDTS
-1114 GWGQKGATTVMP
+1114 WGQKGATETQP
-1126 IADCAVTS
+1126 YYDCAVCS
-1134 PWGTAA
+1134 PWGTGK
-1140 YNVQQLVS
+1140 YTVEQLVNNI
-1148 KLPVAKY
+1148 PVANY
-1155 NASIEVA
+1155 TASIVVA
-1162 SDKISDDEL
+1162 SDKVGDDNL
-1171 PNHIAFVDSEEKQWM
+1171 PECYAVVGGEQKIFTVDAN
-1186 GTTDESGNTT
+1186 GNYS
-1196 WNRDS
+1196 RDNNT
-1201 KDPVVFENITPAR
+1201 PIEFENVLPTID
-1214 EGNYASLT
+1214 GYFGSIS
-1222 IGAKLTNAC
+1222 IGAKMSNAC

-1236 NATLTIVGKVEGF
+1236 NATLKMVGKAEGF
-1249 DYATAAQVLG
+1249 DYAAAAKVLG
-1259 EEVAAGIK
+1259 DEVAAGIK
-1267 NAEVAPEGNPVSVV
+1267 NAEVAPEGDPVSVV

>member
-20 QAQVPVFVFHESFEA
+20 QAQVPVFHESFDAE
-35 AQTKQPTDVGY
+35 QSKQPTETGY
-46 YEEINKEE
+46 YEKINMED
-54 GEKEGVKWSD
+54 GDDWSLNSD
-64 QWSIVEGG
+64 GFS
-72 AVGKCFNFYNSD
+72 GKCFNFYNSD
-84 NVLNPDNFWRRAV
+84 VPNNDNWWQRAV
-97 KFRNLPLEAGKSYR
+97 KFRNLPLKEGKSYR

-122 SNGETDVKAKMRV
+122 TDAESKEQKARMKV

-142 NADISILGAGDK
+142 NADISVLGAGDK
-154 DQYREVSYFN
+154 DQYRFVSYFN
-164 PNEYETYNLMYYF
+164 PNDYEKYSLMYYF
-177 ADKANQDAKYDE
+177 ADKANQDAKYEE
-189 SCYGNKEYNE
+189 SCSGKEEYNE

-210 VFNPGDYYLDEVEL
+210 VFNPGDYYLDEVILE
-224 VEANIAGMKY
+224 EANIAGMKY
-234 REYAVCVDLGYPTN
+234 REYVVCVDLGYPTN

-269 VNGEEAKVETV
+269 VNGEKATVETV

-293 DAIKDGAEVEVSF
+293 DKIEDGAEVEVTF

-319 AAIQGAVLDFT
+319 AAIQGAVLSFT

-400 GTVLKL
+400 GTALKL

-435 KNIVTEKGIENQDPT
+435 ENIVTEKGIENQDPT

-587 GDFQKNGFRIN
+587 GDFQKNGIRVN

-632 EKDESEVIAQGDF
+632 DKDQSEVIAKGDF
-645 ASAGNDMTPAHGTGW
+645 ASAGNDMAPAHGTGW

-670 DPGANCNWGGN
+670 DPGANCTWGGN
-681 DWTGGGGPRVKTM
+681 DWSGPGGPRVKTM

-703 IYLSR
+703 IYLA
-708 NSYATYGE
+708 NNAYATYGE
-716 YLLQTDHGGALEGN
+716 YLYQTDHNGKVEGD

-746 YNIIGWKNP
+746 YNIIAWKGEGAP
-755 GLAYTIQLD
+755 WSIQLD
-764 IYNQEEGITG
+764 IYNQEDGITG
-774 TPVYTRKDAVTEAC
+774 TPVYTRKDEVSVHCNSA
-788 GSGND
+788 ND

-808 KAGKYILKFTAGGD
+808 KAGKYILKFTAGG
-822 GEGECCVGNVS
+822 ECCVGNVT
-833 VETTSSLA
+833 VESTSSLA
-841 VKYATM
+841 VTYATLMNKNLAPAKEELETAKSNDKYA
-847 MKKNLEPAIEEL
+847 
-859 KLAMANDDYRGDT
+859 GST
-872 RDKLDQIIKDNTAP
+872 RDALESMVAAYTNP
-886 DYHTVA
+886 DFHTVA
-892 DYTKAFAE
+892 EYTDAFEKLDAM
-900 IETVTKQMATRRA
+900 VKKSAKRRG
-913 NIDKYPQALA
+913 NIDKYPTCLESIIQ
-923 AVEKGLNDATGTKYE
+923 GLNDAKGTKFE
-938 ALDQFPIVQKA
+938 ALEQYPVVEQA
-949 YNDYKDAD
+949 YNDYKDVD
-957 YIAMDDETLQKA
+957 YVALDDDALQAA
-969 VTEMGDNGT
+969 VDLMGNKGA
-978 LLSNMVATCVP
+978 LISNMVKNCVP
-989 LLTKQMTEL
+989 LITKQITDL
-998 AAAIV
+998 SAAIV
-1003 SLDEKMEN
+1003 SLDPEMNN
-1011 HSYVIATRNAVT
+1011 HPVVLACGNVIS
-1023 DDQTLVD
+1023 DDQALVKQ
-1030 NLKTVYAAK
+1030 LKTLYAAK
-1039 LYKKIAD
+1039 LYKKIA
-1046 GFNFTEVDEDMMG
+1046 GGYEFKVFDEDMAEYV
-1059 DVEVTIPASFLI
+1059 DETIDASFLI
-1071 QNANFYNTTIIP
+1071 QNPNFYNTTVIP
-1083 AGKENAPADVND
+1083 AGKENAVAKTED
-1095 FPGWTIEVVKDKIQ
+1095 FPGWNITVESGQIQ

-1114 GWGQKGATTVMP
+1114 LWGQKGATETQP
-1126 IADCAVTS
+1126 YYDCAVCS
-1134 PWGTAA
+1134 PWGTGK
-1140 YNVQQLVS
+1140 YNVEQLVNNI
-1148 KLPVAKY
+1148 PVANY
-1155 NASIEVA
+1155 TASIVVA
-1162 SDKISDDEL
+1162 SDKVGDDNL
-1171 PNHIAFVDSEEKQWM
+1171 PECYAVVGGEQKIFAADKDGKYSRDN
-1186 GTTDESGNTT
+1186 NT
-1196 WNRDS
+1196 
-1201 KDPVVFENITPAR
+1201 PIEFENVVPTID
-1214 EGNYASLT
+1214 GNYGSIS
-1222 IGAKLTNAC
+1222 IGAKMSNAC

-1236 NATLTIVGKVEGF
+1236 NATLKMVGKAEGF
-1249 DYATAAQVLG
+1249 DYAAAAKVLG
-1259 EEVAAGIK
+1259 DEVAAGIK
-1267 NAEVAPEGNPVSVV
+1267 NAEVAPEGDPVSVV

>member
-20 QAQVPVFVFHESFEA
+20 QAQVPVSVFHESFEA

-54 GEKEGVKWSD
+54 GD

-72 AVGKCFNFYNSD
+72 AVGNCFNFFNSID
-84 NVLNPDNFWRRAV
+84 VLNPDNFWRRAV

-177 ADKANQDAKYDE
+177 ADKAKQDAEYDKQ
-189 SCYGNKEYNE
+189 CADKEVYAE
-199 ANKNQYFATFN
+199 ANKDKYFATFN

-224 VEANIAGMKY
+224 VEANVASVIYNNGAI
-234 REYAVCVDLGYPTN
+234 RIDLGYSTN
-248 AASLAAEKGYYVLPN
+248 IKTLAAEKGYYLLPN
-263 SSATVK
+263 DCVTVK
-269 VNGEEAKVETV
+269 VDGEPAEVESVEA
-280 ELRSD
+280 RSD
-285 GKLYVFLV
+285 GYLYIFLADDTLTGEMEV
-293 DAIKDGAEVEVSF
+293 TYNNPAEGGLQYAEGEAIEDG
-306 TNPED
+306 
-311 SGFEYAAD
+311 
-319 AAIQGAVLDFT
+319 VLGFT
-330 EKAEFDEKFN
+330 EKAEYKETFN
-340 EDGDGKIESWLYGE
+340 AEGDIASWLYGE

-366 FGLEGVSEVTF
+366 FGLEGISEVTF
-377 TFDKEVCSGKNDS
+377 TFDKEVCSGKN
-390 NDGPVAKLSD
+390 NEVNHGPVATLSD

-406 KEGTPEYTKSLTFVC
+406 KEGTPEFTKTLTFVS
-421 ENGALAKGSYMVTL
+421 ENGNFTKGSYAVTL
-435 KNIVTEKGIENQDPT
+435 SDVVTSKGTKSQNA

-526 WDGKAVATR
+526 WDGKAVAKR

-567 GEEVKSEVVSVSTQ
+567 GEEVKSEVVSVSKQ

-587 GDFQKNGFRIN
+587 GDFQKNGIRVN
-598 TAGGEYTFKVELANG
+598 TAGGEYTFTAELAGG

-632 EKDESEVIAQGDF
+632 DKDQSEVIAKGDF
-645 ASAGNDMTPAHGTGW
+645 ASAGNDKAPAHGTGW
-660 KIYRDNGNMR
+660 KIYRDDGRMR
-670 DPGANCNWGGN
+670 DPGANCNWGGD

-703 IYLSR
+703 IYLSK

-755 GLAYTIQLD
+755 GQAYTIQLD

-788 GSGND
+788 GTGND

-822 GEGECCVGNVS
+822 GEGECCVGNVT
-833 VETTSSLA
+833 VESTSSLA
-841 VKYATM
+841 VTYATLMNKNLAPAKEELETAKGSDKYAGT
-847 MKKNLEPAIEEL
+847 
-859 KLAMANDDYRGDT
+859 T
-872 RDKLDQIIKDNTAP
+872 RDALEAMIAEYTNP
-886 DYHTVA
+886 DFHTVA
-892 DYTKAFAE
+892 EYTDAFAKLDAM
-900 IETVTKQMATRRA
+900 VKKSAKRRA
-913 NIDKYPQALA
+913 NIDKFPTCLESI
-923 AVEKGLNDATGTKYE
+923 VKGLEDAKDPKYKGLE
-938 ALDQFPIVQKA
+938 QFPLVEKA
-949 YNDYKDAD
+949 YNDYKDVD
-957 YIAMDDETLQKA
+957 CVTLDDDALQVA
-969 VTEMGDNGT
+969 IDVMGVNGS
-978 LLSNMVATCVP
+978 LISNMVKSCVP
-989 LLTKQMTEL
+989 LITKQITDL

-1003 SLDEKMEN
+1003 ALDEDMSG
-1011 HSYVIATRNAVT
+1011 HPAVLASGNAIT
-1023 DDQTLVD
+1023 DDQALVKQ
-1030 NLKTVYAAK
+1030 LKTLYAAK
-1039 LYKKIAD
+1039 LYKKIA
-1046 GFNFTEVDEDMMG
+1046 GGYVFKVFDEDMAEY
-1059 DVEVTIPASFLI
+1059 VEETIDASFLI
-1071 QNANFYNTTIIP
+1071 QNPNFYNTTVIP
-1083 AGKENAPADVND
+1083 ADKENAPAETTD
-1095 FPGWTIEVVKDKIQ
+1095 FPGWNIAVESGNIQ
-1109 SLWST
+1109 SLWSKN
-1114 GWGQKGATTVMP
+1114 WGQKGASVTEP
-1126 IADCAVTS
+1126 YYDCAVCS
-1134 PWGTAA
+1134 PWGTGK
-1140 YNVQQLVS
+1140 YTVEQLVNNI
-1148 KLPVAKY
+1148 PVANYK
-1155 NASIEVA
+1155 ASIVVA
-1162 SDKISDDEL
+1162 SDKVGDDNL
-1171 PNHIAFVDSEEKQWM
+1171 PECYAVVGGEQKIFAADKDGKYSRDN
-1186 GTTDESGNTT
+1186 NT
-1196 WNRDS
+1196 
-1201 KDPVVFENITPAR
+1201 PIEFENVVPTID
-1214 EGNYASLT
+1214 GNFGSIS
-1222 IGAKLTNAC
+1222 IGAKMSNAC

-1236 NATLTIVGKVEGF
+1236 NATLKMVGKAEDF
-1249 DYATAAQVLG
+1249 DYAAAAKVLG
-1259 EEVAAGIK
+1259 DEVAAGIK
-1267 NAEVAPEGNPVSVV
+1267 NAEVAPEGDPVSVV

>member
-20 QAQVPVFVFHESFEA
+20 QAQVPVFHESFEA

-54 GEKEGVKWSD
+54 GD

-72 AVGKCFNFYNSD
+72 AEGNCFNFFNSID
-84 NVLNPDNFWRRAV
+84 VLNPDNFWRRAV

-111 LSFRFKGSNTY
+111 LSFRFKGSNVY
-122 SNGETDVKAKMRV
+122 SNGETDVKARMKV

-142 NADISILGAGDK
+142 NADISVLGAGDK
-154 DQYREVSYFN
+154 DQYRFVSYFN
-164 PNEYETYNLMYYF
+164 PDAYEKYSLMYYF

-189 SCYGNKEYNE
+189 SCSGKEEYNE

-224 VEANIAGMKY
+224 VEANIAGIIY
-234 REYAVCVDLGYPTN
+234 NGDVIRVDLGYATN
-248 AASLAAEKGYYVLPN
+248 AKTLAGTKGYYVLPN
-263 SSATVK
+263 DCVNVTVGGSE
-269 VNGEEAKVETV
+269 VEVESVEA
-280 ELRSD
+280 RSD
-285 GKLYVFLV
+285 GYLYIFLANAV
-293 DAIKDGAEVEVSF
+293 EEGEVEVSF
-306 TNPED
+306 TNPAE
-311 SGFEYAAD
+311 GGLQYAEGE
-319 AAIQGAVLDFT
+319 AIQGGVLTFT
-330 EKAEFDEKFN
+330 EKAEYDEKFN
-340 EDGDGKIESWLYGE
+340 AGGDISSWLYGE

-360 TPLDGS
+360 SPLDGS
-366 FGLEGVSEVTF
+366 FGLEGISEVTF

-390 NDGPVAKLSD
+390 NDGPVATLSD

-421 ENGALAKGSYMVTL
+421 ENGALAKGSYTVTL
-435 KNIVTEKGIENQDPT
+435 ENVVTAQGTESQNA

-526 WDGKAVATR
+526 WDGKAVAKR

-587 GDFQKNGFRIN
+587 GDFQKNGIRVN
-598 TAGGEYTFKVELANG
+598 TAGGEYTFTAELAGG

-645 ASAGNDMTPAHGTGW
+645 ASAGNDMAPAHGTGW

-670 DPGANCNWGGN
+670 DPGANCTWGGN
-681 DWTGGGGPRVKTM
+681 DWSGPGGPRVKTM

-703 IYLSR
+703 IYLA
-708 NSYATYGE
+708 NNAYATYGE
-716 YLLQTDHGGALEGN
+716 YLYQTDHGGTLEGN

-746 YNIIGWKNP
+746 YNIIAWKGEGAP
-755 GLAYTIQLD
+755 WSIQLD
-764 IYNQEEGITG
+764 IYNQEDGITG
-774 TPVYTRKDAVTEAC
+774 TPVYTRKDEVSVHCSSAT
-788 GSGND
+788 D

-808 KAGKYILKFTAGGD
+808 KAGKYILKFTAGG
-822 GEGECCVGNVS
+822 ECCVGNVT
-833 VETTSSLA
+833 VESTSSLA
-841 VKYATM
+841 VTYATLMNKNLAPAKEELETAKGSDKYAGT
-847 MKKNLEPAIEEL
+847 
-859 KLAMANDDYRGDT
+859 T
-872 RDKLDQIIKDNTAP
+872 RDALETMIAEYTNP
-886 DYHTVA
+886 DFHTVA
-892 DYTKAFAE
+892 EYTDAFAKLDAM
-900 IETVTKQMATRRA
+900 VKKSAKRRA
-913 NIDKYPQALA
+913 NIDKFPTCLESIVQ
-923 AVEKGLNDATGTKYE
+923 GLEDAKGTKYE
-938 ALDQFPIVQKA
+938 SLEQFPLVEKA
-949 YNDYKDAD
+949 YNDYKDVD
-957 YIAMDDETLQKA
+957 YVTLDDDALQA
-969 VTEMGDNGT
+969 AIDVMGVNGS
-978 LLSNMVATCVP
+978 LISNMVKSCVP
-989 LLTKQMTEL
+989 LITKQITDL

-1003 SLDEKMEN
+1003 ALDEDMSG
-1011 HSYVIATRNAVT
+1011 HPAVLASGNAIT
-1023 DDQTLVD
+1023 DDQSLVKQ
-1030 NLKTVYAAK
+1030 LKTLYAAK
-1039 LYKKIAD
+1039 LYKKIA
-1046 GFNFTEVDEDMMG
+1046 GGYEFKVFDEDMAEYV
-1059 DVEVTIPASFLI
+1059 DETIDASFLI
-1071 QNANFYNTTIIP
+1071 QNPNFYNTTVIP
-1083 AGKENAPADVND
+1083 AGKENAVAKTED
-1095 FPGWTIEVVKDKIQ
+1095 FPGWNITVESGQIQ

-1114 GWGQKGATTVMP
+1114 LWGQKGATETQP
-1126 IADCAVTS
+1126 YYDCAVCS
-1134 PWGTAA
+1134 PWGTGK
-1140 YNVQQLVS
+1140 YTVEQLVNNI
-1148 KLPVAKY
+1148 PVANY
-1155 NASIEVA
+1155 TASIVVA
-1162 SDKISDDEL
+1162 SDKVGDDNL
-1171 PNHIAFVDSEEKQWM
+1171 PECYAVVGGEQKIFAPNDKGEYK
-1186 GTTDESGNTT
+1186 
-1196 WNRDS
+1196 RDS
-1201 KDPVVFENITPAR
+1201 DTPIEFENVVPTI
-1214 EGNYASLT
+1214 EGNYGSIS
-1222 IGAKLTNAC
+1222 IGAKMSNAC

-1236 NATLTIVGKVEGF
+1236 NATLKMVGKAEGF
-1249 DYATAAQVLG
+1249 DYAAAAKVLG
-1259 EEVAAGIK
+1259 DEVAAGIK